1 MEKNNSKVIITILSV
16 LVLCLAGFI
25 VYDKTLNNNSK
36 ENTNNCPKCENSSSN
51 TNNYGEKISS
61 FKEIKLTTEN
71 QTIKIGNRQIK
82 IKTDDFGELFIND
95 YDEKITVSKA
105 YLTDKFIF
113 FTGFG
118 QDGEMIRYFLNE
130 HSNFG
135 NGFNDNEY
143 QMQDFKLVDG
153 YVRAT
158 GHVFCGL
165 DCNIINENLVIKY
178 IDNTLIVIPE

>member
-36 ENTNNCPKCENSSSN
+36 ENTNN
-51 TNNYGEKISS
+51 YGEKISS

-82 IKTDDFGELFIND
+82 IKIDDFGELFIND

-130 HSNFG
+130 HSNFE
-135 NGFNDNEY
+135 NGFNNNEY

-165 DCNIINENLVIKY
+165 ECDATDKNLVIKY